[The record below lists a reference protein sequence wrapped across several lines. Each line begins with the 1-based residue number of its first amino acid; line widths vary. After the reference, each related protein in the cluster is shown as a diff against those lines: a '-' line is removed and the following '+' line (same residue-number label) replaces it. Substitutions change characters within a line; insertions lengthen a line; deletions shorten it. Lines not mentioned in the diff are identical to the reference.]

1 MSMEVGMC
9 GEEQEERRE
18 SAYVVVEP
26 RERGDNEQRVVS
38 AYNEAWDVAGADG
51 RAGGE
56 AGVVRA
62 KAGEVCGDI
71 YGGNVVVVARVR

>member
-1 MSMEVGMC
+1 VRGGTGRASREWEEDVGW
-9 GEEQEERRE
+9 
-18 SAYVVVEP
+18 AYVVVEP

-62 KAGEVCGDI
+62 KAGEVGGDI